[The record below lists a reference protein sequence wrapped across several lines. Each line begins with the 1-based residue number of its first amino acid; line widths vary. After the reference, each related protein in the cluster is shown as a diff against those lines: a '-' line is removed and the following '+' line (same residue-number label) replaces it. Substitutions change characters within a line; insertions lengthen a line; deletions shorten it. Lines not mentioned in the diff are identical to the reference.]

1 MRYLASFALLFA
13 VTAGAALAQAPA
25 TPPPPRL
32 AFTNLPFEDGGI
44 IPDAYVNRAGQKP
57 GISPPLSW
65 TNVPAGTQSLV
76 LVVND
81 LDANN
86 FRSMTGNVHWVLF
99 NIPAT
104 TTSLP
109 AGVPM
114 VPQLPDGSIQP
125 RRGNAPNYTHGYV
138 GPAPPPPHHHY
149 TFELYAL
156 DTRLPLDATA
166 TRDEVMAAAFGHVLS
181 KAIFVGRWHR

>member
-1 MRYLASFALLFA
+1 MRHLASVAALLLVA
-13 VTAGAALAQAPA
+13 TGSVLAQPA
-25 TPPPPRL
+25 NPPPPRL
-32 AFTNLPFEDGGI
+32 AFINLPFEDGGI
-44 IPDAYVNRAGQKP
+44 IPDQYVNRPGQKP
-57 GISPPLSW
+57 GVSPPLSW

-138 GPAPPPPHHHY
+138 GPAAPPPHHHY

-156 DTRLPLDATA
+156 DTKLPLDATA
-166 TRDEVMAAAFGHVLS
+166 TRDEVMSAAFGHVLS